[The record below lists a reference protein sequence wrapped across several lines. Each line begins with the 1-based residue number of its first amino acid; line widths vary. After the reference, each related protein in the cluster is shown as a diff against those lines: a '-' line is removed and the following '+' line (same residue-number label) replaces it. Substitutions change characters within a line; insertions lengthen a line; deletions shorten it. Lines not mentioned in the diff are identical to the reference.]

1 VSPRFRYVFPSVNVT
16 DFNSSCLVSPTLLN
30 LVPGAANGTEGH
42 SLYTRPWYVAHNTGL
57 GPAFYSFDMR
67 VEKSIYLKPE
77 DRLWIELTVDG
88 TNLLNHTN
96 LLAVNNVFPIGD
108 PFLTAIL

>member
-42 SLYTRPWYVAHNTGL
+42 SLYARPCYVARNIGI
-57 GPAFYSFDMR
+57 GPAFQSFDTR